1 MRDNNN
7 NRYLTTVAITPRAA
21 EETDKIMDSGLETSS
36 VGKLGGMTS
45 LSDY

>member
-7 NRYLTTVAITPRAA
+7 NRYLTTATTPRAA